1 MPVGMLVSIIV
12 HVFLLT
18 ITLLLGYVFYTG
30 KAGFWS
36 SGIIWKESQLDG
48 KKLMRFTGI
57 IMFCLAF
64 CVGLM
69 IISDLTEIEVLYTI
83 ALILRAIVV
92 IFFLIYGNGRHFLK
106 YRHFDEDYKE

>member
-1 MPVGMLVSIIV
+1 MLGLIIL
-12 HVFLLT
+12 HTFLLV

-36 SGIIWKESQLDG
+36 YGFFWKESQLDG
-48 KKLMRFTGI
+48 KKLMRFTGV

-69 IISDLTEIEVLYTI
+69 MISDLTEIEILYTI
-83 ALILRAIVV
+83 ALILSAIVV
-92 IFFLIYGNGRHFLK
+92 MFFLIYGNGKHFLK
-106 YRHFDEDYKE
+106 YRHFDEDYGE

>member
-1 MPVGMLVSIIV
+1 MPTEMLASVAV
-12 HVFLLT
+12 HGFLLA

-30 KAGFWS
+30 KAGFLPN
-36 SGIIWKESQLDG
+36 GIRWKESQVDA
-48 KKLMRFTGI
+48 KKLMRFTGK

-83 ALILRAIVV
+83 AIILGAVVIVV
-92 IFFLIYGNGRHFLK
+92 FLIYGNGTHFLQ
-106 YRHFDEDYKE
+106 